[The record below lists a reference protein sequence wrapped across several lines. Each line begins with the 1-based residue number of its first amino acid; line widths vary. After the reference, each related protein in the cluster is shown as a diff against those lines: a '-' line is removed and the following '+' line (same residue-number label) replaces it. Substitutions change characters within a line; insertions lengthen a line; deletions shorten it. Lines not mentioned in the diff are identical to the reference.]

1 MLVMAGMAGGM
12 MMQQQPPPQQ
22 QQRPRMQL
30 SSKDY
35 VQRKVGPGQK

>member
-1 MLVMAGMAGGM
+1 MVVRAGMAGGM
-12 MMQQQPPPQQ
+12 MMMQQQQPQ